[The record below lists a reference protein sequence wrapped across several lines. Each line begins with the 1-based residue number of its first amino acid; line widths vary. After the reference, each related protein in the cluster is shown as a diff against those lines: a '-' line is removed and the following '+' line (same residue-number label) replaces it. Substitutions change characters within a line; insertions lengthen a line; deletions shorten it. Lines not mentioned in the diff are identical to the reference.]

1 MVLECSSLLL
11 LSTLWPFIM
20 FFFRYLYLIIF
31 FLSKKKRKKKS
42 GLVMSHSDVDNG
54 APFQGRSQPRKN
66 MKGTGKTKSK
76 K

>member
-1 MVLECSSLLL
+1 MFVFVAVIDAVAFYYVFFPL
-11 LSTLWPFIM
+11 FI
-20 FFFRYLYLIIF
+20 FDYF
-31 FLSKKKRKKKS
+31 FLSKKKRKKKN